1 MYTYINLTTRE
12 YPVYEGDL
20 RFDFPAIQDHETGDT
35 FPCPQGFA
43 RVVQTE
49 PPSFSALTQYIEE
62 GAPVCVDGVWQTTW
76 IIKRQTDRNKLLA
89 IQFENTEE
97 NAKIQRELR
106 IAELAIQNET
116 DVSRVALWQEFYD
129 ALTTFWNT
137 YPRPEVC
144 PRMPA
149 ALFATNAN
157 QDLTAPGSAPNVIE

>member
-20 RFDFPAIQDHETGDT
+20 RFEFPAIQDHETGVS
-35 FPCPQGFA
+35 FPFPEGFA
-43 RVVQTE
+43 RVIQTE

-62 GAPVCVDGVWQTTW
+62 GTPVCVDGVWQTTW
-76 IIKRQTDRNKLLA
+76 VTKRQTDRNKLLA
-89 IQFENTEE
+89 IQFEATEE
-97 NAKIQRELR
+97 NQRIRSDLR
-106 IAELAIQNET
+106 NAELAIRHET
-116 DVSRVALWQEFYD
+116 DAARVALWQEFHD
-129 ALTTFWNT
+129 ALTAFWET

-149 ALFATNAN
+149 ALFPPNTE